1 MVSVSQRQAF
11 MKKHDSPYWN
21 ICPKKTSLKM
31 QSLPLIGILSLLL
44 TTGHFCCAAP
54 VDSLGI
60 ETEKDRI
67 FVLHQ
72 VENQETLYAL
82 SKRYRTTV
90 DAIIEHNKISGS
102 SLPLGT
108 VLRIPWDHGLT
119 HRVKQGETLYA
130 IARNYQVNVAD
141 IKSQN
146 RLTSNEVKLGQ
157 ELIIL
162 TNVSSNPPSELP
174 SSSQIGEFH
183 VVREKETLYSI
194 SKLYQ
199 LSIADLKSWNQLSD
213 NSLKDGDTLWLT
225 KIDVVEQASTP
236 EYVPVQ
242 TTELVSGPEPNESA
256 EISPVSVQKTS
267 SDILPVK
274 ETGIAAVID
283 GNPDTQ
289 KYLALHPSAPIGT
302 IMKVRN
308 EMTNL
313 SVFVRVVG
321 KLPKIGANNN
331 VLIRLSP
338 AAQEALGALDT
349 KFRVELS
356 YVPNQ

>member
-1 MVSVSQRQAF
+1 
-11 MKKHDSPYWN
+11 MKKHDSPYRN

-31 QSLPLIGILSLLL
+31 HSLPLILILSLLF
-44 TTGHFCCAAP
+44 TTGHFICAAP
-54 VDSLGI
+54 QDSLGI
-60 ETEKDRI
+60 ETVKDRI
-67 FVLHQ
+67 FVIHQ
-72 VENQETLYAL
+72 VDQQETLYAL

-102 SLPLGT
+102 SLALGT

-119 HRVKQGETLYA
+119 HRVKEGETLYA
-130 IARNYQVNVAD
+130 IARKYQVDVAD
-141 IKSQN
+141 VKSQN
-146 RLTSNEVKLGQ
+146 QLTSDEVKLGQ

-162 TNVSSNPPSELP
+162 TTVSSDLTSELP
-174 SSSQIGEFH
+174 SKNRMGEFH
-183 VVREKETLYSI
+183 VVKEKETLYSI
-194 SKLYQ
+194 AKLYQ
-199 LSIADLKSWNQLSD
+199 LSIADLKSWNQLQDSD
-213 NSLKDGDTLWLT
+213 LQGGDTLWLT
-225 KIDVVEQASTP
+225 RVDAIEVTSTP

-242 TTELVSGPEPNESA
+242 TTELVSGPETTESV
-256 EISPVSVQKTS
+256 EMSPISVQKSS